1 VPIRPLVTVAVVVWA
16 VAAVVGV
23 FLGLP
28 MLLTVKGIDVNAG
41 LIISGA
47 AAVGTVGTLIWAVLN
62 VFRIPTTSPLVPDPP
77 IT

>member
-1 VPIRPLVTVAVVVWA
+1 VSIRPLVTVAVVVWA
-16 VAAVVGV
+16 VAALVGV
-23 FLGLP
+23 FFGLP
-28 MLLTVKGIDVNAG
+28 MLLIDVNAG

-47 AAVGTVGTLIWAVLN
+47 AGVGTVGTLIWAVLN